1 MRFRLRDIAI
11 SIKVGLAPGFVLCT
25 LIGMA
30 LVAIV
35 ILGASKDRIRD
46 LSEGPSNVTA
56 WRRKPTRQRLVRIPC

>member
-30 LVAIV
+30 LVAIAIMV
-35 ILGASKDRIRD
+35 RLDPKAAPVSRRT
-46 LSEGPSNVTA
+46 P
-56 WRRKPTRQRLVRIPC
+56 WRARSQAR